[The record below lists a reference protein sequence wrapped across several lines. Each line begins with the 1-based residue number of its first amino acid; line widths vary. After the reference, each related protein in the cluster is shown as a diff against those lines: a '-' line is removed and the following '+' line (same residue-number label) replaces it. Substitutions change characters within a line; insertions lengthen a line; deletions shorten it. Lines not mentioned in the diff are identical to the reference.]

1 MNAQRSPF
9 IKTKFLIFSY
19 LLFFCSHSYVSAEPP
34 ANAGIPA
41 FLPNVD
47 NVAPTQSMALD
58 GIWVINT
65 IGKKIKIESGR
76 AYAIDT
82 WLHLFTLRISPG
94 MVVIQNIKPVQP
106 GQYSGDDLPLLGKW
120 TAKMQ
125 ANRSLAV
132 SVAGSMGPVQYILQP
147 VQLDNAAWFEKEMSV
162 AGLTPGP
169 PNTVPPQPVPDP
181 IPEDKPVVIEDEKE
195 EKPILKKEIVATD
208 HGPYACKGKDIYL
221 SKGSCYQCPSG
232 YSRFSPTRK
241 MTHEKACTKRQPGKN
256 LYARAKYVNEFSLS
270 CVGSQFKY
278 KGRCKSCPN
287 GYLPKKTAPEISTGA
302 RLQTGMCF
310 LVTKDTKTY

>member
-1 MNAQRSPF
+1 M
-9 IKTKFLIFSY
+9 KTISRLNKKSNILSVSLFMLFS
-19 LLFFCSHSYVSAEPP
+19 LFSSVSAETPT
-34 ANAGIPA
+34 NSGIPA

-47 NVAPTQSMALD
+47 NVAATQPMAID

-94 MVVIQNIKPVQP
+94 MVVIQNINPVKV

-120 TAKMQ
+120 TANMQ
-125 ANRSLAV
+125 TNRNLAV

-147 VQLDNAAWFEKEMSV
+147 IQLDNQVWYDKEMTL
-162 AGLTPGP
+162 AGLTPAP
-169 PNTVPPQPVPDP
+169 PGTDPVPPVINPPPEDDP
-181 IPEDKPVVIEDEKE
+181 IVIDDKP
-195 EKPILKKEIVATD
+195 KPILKKEIVATD
-208 HGPYACKGKDIYL
+208 HGPYACKGKSIYL

-256 LYARAKYVNEFSLS
+256 LYARATYVNEFSLS
-270 CVGSQFKY
+270 CVGSQFKH

-287 GYLPKKTAPEISTGA
+287 NYLPKKTAPEVSTGA
-302 RLQTGMCF
+302 RFQTGMCI
-310 LVTKDTKTY
+310 LATE